1 MPETQA
7 MTVTHQLIGQ
17 KTIPAVSARELHH
30 GLGVHKQFTH
40 WIQQHI
46 SRHEWAEGTDYGVL
60 ALEGYNSPRG
70 RPATDYALSIQMA
83 EHIAMMTRTE
93 KGRQIR
99 EWFRTKRDELT
110 ALQHHQLPQTKGDL
124 LVHFA
129 EAYRDLERRTTQLEA
144 DAQAAATRAL
154 LAETTAAQA
163 KVAADLALADTRHM
177 SLEEFVIAN
186 HLLHQFPLAEWS
198 RLGKRLH
205 DYCTLYNLP
214 TYQVEVTGKPWAT
227 ETTYPLQ
234 ALGWLV
240 RYPTTAH
247 PVLAFSKHAR
257 KE

>member
-1 MPETQA
+1 MPDLLL
-7 MTVTHQLIGQ
+7 VTSQPIGQ
-17 KTIPAVSARELHH
+17 KSIPAVSARDLHH
-30 GLGVHKQFTH
+30 GLGVHRQFAN

-46 SRHEWAEGTDYGVL
+46 SRHEWVEGTDYGVFN
-60 ALEGYNSPRG
+60 ADVKNPQGG
-70 RPATDYALSIQMA
+70 RPTIDYALSIQMA

-110 ALQHHQLPQTKGDL
+110 TMQHHPLPQTKGDL

-144 DAQAAATRAL
+144 DSQAATTRAL
-154 LAETTAAQA
+154 LAEATAAQA

-177 SLEEFVIAN
+177 SLEEFIVAN
-186 HLLHQFPLAEWS
+186 HLLQQFPLPEWS
-198 RLGKRLH
+198 ALSKRLG

-214 TYQVEVTGKPWAT
+214 TYKTDVYGKPWPQ
-227 ETTYPLQ
+227 ETVYPLQ
-234 ALGWLV
+234 ALAWLV
-240 RYPTTAH
+240 RYPTAKH
-247 PVLAFSKHAR
+247 PVLAFPKRAR